1 MASTDR
7 VEYGRRLIP
16 QLIDERAEKDWK
28 QPFTSFSRSANPI
41 DGFEDIS
48 YRQFANAINRCA
60 WWMQGVLGESHE
72 HNTIAYTG
80 PSDIRYGIL
89 TIAAIKTGF
98 KVSPVF
104 E

>member
-1 MASTDR
+1 MAFTDR

-16 QLIDERAEKDWK
+16 QLIDERAGKGWK
-28 QPFTSFSRSANPI
+28 QPLTSFSRSANPI
-41 DGFEDIS
+41 DGFVDIS

-72 HNTIAYTG
+72 HNIVAYTG
-80 PSDIRYGIL
+80 PFDIRYGIM

-98 KVSPVF
+98 KVSPVS